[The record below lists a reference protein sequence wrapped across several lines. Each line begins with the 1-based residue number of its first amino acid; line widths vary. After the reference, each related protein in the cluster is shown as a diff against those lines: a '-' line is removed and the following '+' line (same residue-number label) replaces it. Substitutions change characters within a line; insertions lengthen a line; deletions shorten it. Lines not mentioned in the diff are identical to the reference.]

1 MPWEISS
8 CNAPSIGANFP
19 YRKYCAPGK
28 FNEHLPHVH
37 FSPTRTHVFNE
48 ILYDTGFVRG
58 KGTFE
63 LRPESNNLLRR
74 RASHRVYAC

>member
-1 MPWEISS
+1 VL
-8 CNAPSIGANFP
+8 
-19 YRKYCAPGK
+19 PGK

-63 LRPESNNLLRR
+63 LRPESNNPVTPARNLTGFMPVDQMPEPYYLGARLG
-74 RASHRVYAC
+74 V